1 MPSVY
6 LSGRILRQLNSSR
19 LVGKR
24 AALNVN
30 AGGVE
35 ETAGFWGLGHLI
47 FEYCLFYLA
56 CMSACGYSVFVCACA
71 CSKHVSKLLL
81 CLYSWVALL
90 PRFGYN
96 FSLAKVVFFFFPVDF
111 YRLDSLQN
119 VLKDLLQYPPHLTR
133 SPNLWV
139 EWEVAISPKS
149 RDITW
154 VLTWLS
160 ERHRGVHI
168 SGGKTSNNGVWQ
180 WQRR

>member
-6 LSGRILRQLNSSR
+6 LSGLILRQLNSSR

-30 AGGVE
+30 AGGSRGNS
-35 ETAGFWGLGHLI
+35 GFLRLRTFNLWILLVLS
-47 FEYCLFYLA
+47 CLHVSMGIQ
-56 CMSACGYSVFVCACA
+56 CFVCACA

-81 CLYSWVALL
+81 CLYSWVAHL
-90 PRFGYN
+90 PGFGYN
-96 FSLAKVVFFFFPVDF
+96 FSLARVVFFFFPVDF

-119 VLKDLLQYPPHLTR
+119 VLKALLQYPPHLTQ